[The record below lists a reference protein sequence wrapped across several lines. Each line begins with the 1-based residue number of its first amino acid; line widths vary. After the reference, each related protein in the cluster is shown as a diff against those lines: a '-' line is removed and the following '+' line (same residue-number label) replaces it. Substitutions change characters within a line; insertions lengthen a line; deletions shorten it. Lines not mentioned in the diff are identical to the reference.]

1 MRAYHVFRWLGFK
14 GVPEGGCGWRHGD
27 WSCYW
32 CLLWRSVVF
41 LWLVLLDVVGALG
54 DACNGGAMESLMVLL
69 SLLVHVVVVV
79 VVVDLTVNIT

>member
-1 MRAYHVFRWLGFK
+1 M
-14 GVPEGGCGWRHGD
+14 
-27 WSCYW
+27 
-32 CLLWRSVVF
+32 F

-69 SLLVHVVVVV
+69 SLLVRVVVVV